1 MKRPREG
8 SNIGESLLNP
18 NNPYFFLRAI
28 KKHMRVIKNTSLST
42 SPKQCTKFERNRR
55 GSSGFKIYEQ
65 PKIATAAE

>member
-28 KKHMRVIKNTSLST
+28 KKTHASYKKHIPINQSQTVYQI
-42 SPKQCTKFERNRR
+42 
-55 GSSGFKIYEQ
+55 
-65 PKIATAAE
+65 